1 MIQRKPGQGTRK
13 VRCRQKRRSHN
24 PRPFG
29 VVALSALISTS
40 KFPCLGFYSETPQQC
55 YASARRPSPR
65 TLITDHRA
73 GRIPRAG
80 KRAGEGERGIATL
93 SADGLMLLFSRIR
106 GKRLISN
113 TGAIRVINVG
123 RTNLMSF
130 ILIPNKG
137 EDVQINAWNW
147 RPTLEFLRARN
158 VITSEQAELLGYNG
172 CGARVDADMANQ
184 IAEAIENK
192 LSTMAPGDRMR
203 ADLTVTSV
211 PKAPQVFRPSPRPGD
226 IDDNELYSATYE
238 WLVTFKDFCKLCD
251 GFMVS

>member
-1 MIQRKPGQGTRK
+1 
-13 VRCRQKRRSHN
+13 
-24 PRPFG
+24 
-29 VVALSALISTS
+29 
-40 KFPCLGFYSETPQQC
+40 
-55 YASARRPSPR
+55 
-65 TLITDHRA
+65 
-73 GRIPRAG
+73 
-80 KRAGEGERGIATL
+80 
-93 SADGLMLLFSRIR
+93 MLLFSCIR
-106 GKRLISN
+106 GKRLIPD

-158 VITSEQAELLGYNG
+158 IITSEHAELLGCNG
-172 CGARVDADMANQ
+172 CGARVDADLANQ
-184 IAEAIENK
+184 MAAAVENK

-211 PKAPQVFRPSPRPGD
+211 PKVPQVFGPDTQPSD
-226 IDDNELYSATYE
+226 IDVTELYSATYE
-238 WLVTFKDFCKLCD
+238 WLVTFKDFCKRCD